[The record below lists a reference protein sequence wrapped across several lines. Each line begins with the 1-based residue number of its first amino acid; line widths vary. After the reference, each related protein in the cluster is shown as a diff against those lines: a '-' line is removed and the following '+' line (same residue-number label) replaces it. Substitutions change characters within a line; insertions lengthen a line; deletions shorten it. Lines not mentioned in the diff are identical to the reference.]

1 MAQGRDLDLKE
12 SERPEAPPAPWGAW
26 TWTLGA
32 AGGVTEQERLGAADN
47 FTKKAGICTDCCAP
61 KGPRLTDFP
70 SFVPR
75 VFLILITCAGLHL
88 EETQMAS
95 STADRSGAPLE
106 SAVGW
111 VGLPSAP
118 VIRAR
123 CPLASEEGGKKSVG
137 EIPAPLPRRS
147 DENGHAGR
155 CGSRQEFS
163 TGPWGIRLRWKDKR
177 GTERLPLPQP
187 RGTAGRTLPLYGAR
201 GARGLSG
208 SEGQMDTRGVP
219 PCLLCQCGAFPGHE
233 ARG

>member
-12 SERPEAPPAPWGAW
+12 SERPEAPPAPWGVW
-26 TWTLGA
+26 TRTLGA

-47 FTKKAGICTDCCAP
+47 FTQKAGICTDCCVP
-61 KGPRLTDFP
+61 KGPRLMDFP

-118 VIRAR
+118 VI
-123 CPLASEEGGKKSVG
+123 
-137 EIPAPLPRRS
+137 
-147 DENGHAGR
+147 
-155 CGSRQEFS
+155 
-163 TGPWGIRLRWKDKR
+163 
-177 GTERLPLPQP
+177 
-187 RGTAGRTLPLYGAR
+187 
-201 GARGLSG
+201 
-208 SEGQMDTRGVP
+208 
-219 PCLLCQCGAFPGHE
+219 
-233 ARG
+233 